1 MVGRRGNG
9 EGSISRRKDGRWEAK
24 YTAHTADGPKRRA
37 LYGKTRKEA
46 ADKLAK
52 ALADRA
58 SGYTFDTENMTVG
71 EYLDRW
77 LKDTDQG
84 SVRTSTYERHEQIIR
99 LHIKPALGRV
109 KLSKL
114 APAHVQGLYRD
125 KLDSGLSPATV
136 QKIHAV
142 LHKALA
148 QALKW
153 NMIARNAADVVKA
166 PRPAP
171 EEMHP
176 LSPDEARKLIEAV
189 RGDKLEALY
198 ILAVH
203 TGMRQGELLALK
215 WEDVDLNEGVIRI
228 RRTLVRSGGRISL
241 GEPKTKGSRRTVYL
255 TGAAV
260 EALQAHLEQQLE
272 DIERLGDLYRDH
284 GLVFTSGVGTLIN
297 PSNMRRRSFKPL
309 LQRVGLPQIRFH
321 DLRHTCATLLLS
333 RNVHPKY
340 VQELLGHA
348 TVAITLDTY
357 SHVIPGMG
365 TIPHVSWKTYSPRA
379 ASTVVKKGWDKTQSF
394 LISLRS
400 TCKSPYFQ
408 SGAEGIRTPDLRR
421 AKAARCFAASFRSM
435 QNRCK
440 QLYFRDDAFLC
451 ISGVL
456 LGLLHGCCTRPEGC

>member
-1 MVGRRGNG
+1 MTMGRRGNG

-52 ALADRA
+52 VLADSA

-71 EYLDRW
+71 QYLDRW
-77 LKDTDQG
+77 LKDTDRG
-84 SVRTSTYERHEQIIR
+84 SVRTSTYERHEQIDR
-99 LHIKPALGRV
+99 RHLKPALGRV

-114 APAHVQGLYRD
+114 TPAHVQGLYSD

-142 LHKALA
+142 LHKALV
-148 QALKW
+148 QALRW
-153 NMIARNAADVVKA
+153 NMIPRNATDAVKA

-176 LSPDEARKLIEAV
+176 LSPVEARKLIEAV

-198 ILAVH
+198 VLAVH

-215 WEDVDLNEGVIRI
+215 WEDIDLIEEVIRI
-228 RRTLVRSGGRISL
+228 RHTLVRSGGRISI
-241 GEPKTKGSRRTVYL
+241 GEPKTKGSRRTVHL
-255 TGAAV
+255 TDAAA
-260 EALQAHLEQQLE
+260 EALKTHLEQQLE

-284 GLVFTSGVGTLIN
+284 GLVFTSQVGTLIN
-297 PSNMRRRSFKPL
+297 PSNLRRRSFAPL
-309 LQRVGLPQIRFH
+309 LERAGLPQIRFH

-365 TIPHVSWKTYSPRA
+365 NHTARA
-379 ASTVVKKGWDKTQSF
+379 M
-394 LISLRS
+394 
-400 TCKSPYFQ
+400 
-408 SGAEGIRTPDLRR
+408 EDL
-421 AKAARCFAASFRSM
+421 FS
-435 QNRCK
+435 
-440 QLYFRDDAFLC
+440 
-451 ISGVL
+451 
-456 LGLLHGCCTRPEGC
+456 